1 MTHYEKTILSLILDE
16 GLYITISKLARKM
29 GAEIDSLK
37 NVLEQ
42 LGRKGFVLVFAAGKG
57 GYRSGKVELTHTGQ
71 RELGKTGRLSS
82 EGKYSESPDEKYRR
96 WIHS

>member
-16 GLYITISKLARKM
+16 GSYITISKLARKM

-37 NVLEQ
+37 NVLE
-42 LGRKGFVLVFAAGKG
+42 LLSRKGFILVFAAGKG
-57 GYRSGKVELTHTGQ
+57 GYRSGKVELTHTGK

-82 EGKYSESPDEKYRR
+82 EGKHSESPDEKYRR
-96 WIHS
+96 WIRA